1 MEYKAAMTEDM
12 SERLAG
18 FLLDDRSDEEMCF
31 ATWHPAAGSCTYN
44 VLLNDALLPGDG
56 DRIRHGNV
64 SAHPRYVD
72 RCKERARA
80 DGAGLAMIHT
90 HPWGSGH
97 QDVSDPDLHYE
108 RDVLAPEVLGVTRLP
123 FVGMTLAG
131 DGTWS
136 ARVYPRPFEI
146 RWCSAVK
153 SVGAS
158 LRIDF
163 HPALSPPPGT
173 GAGSVRTAS
182 VWGERRQ
189 ADIARLRIGVIGAGS
204 VGAAVSEGL
213 ARMGAGRVLLMDYDS
228 VEEHNLDRMLGA
240 SAPDAGR
247 AKVDVVAE
255 NLRRSATHGGFAC
268 RALRGSVVEEAGFAE
283 ALDCDVLFSC
293 VDRPWARQVL
303 NHAAYSCLIPV
314 VNGGV
319 RIDSPR
325 GRLADAV
332 YRAETV
338 GPRRACMDCL
348 GSLDAAAIQPDRD
361 GLFDGPAYL
370 GDRGR
375 VDGTDERQNVMP
387 FVLGLAGTELMQF
400 VELVTRIGGRGDL
413 GQQQYDYRTGEMT
426 AGRRACRRGCGYAA
440 STALGDACRPY
451 LGVDKSPPRG
461 AAARGGHRP
470 AAAGGRTA

>member
-1 MEYKAAMTEDM
+1 MEYKAAMSEDLA
-12 SERLAG
+12 ERLAG
-18 FLLDDRSDEEMCF
+18 FLLHSKRDEEMCF
-31 ATWHPAAGSCTYN
+31 ATWHPAEGSRTYN
-44 VLLNDALLPGDG
+44 ILLHDAILPEDG

-80 DGAGLAMIHT
+80 EGAGLAMIHT
-90 HPWGSGH
+90 HPWGRGH
-97 QDVSDPDLHYE
+97 QGVSDPDMHYE
-108 RDVLAPEVLGVTRLP
+108 RGVLAPEVLGVTRLP
-123 FVGMTLAG
+123 LVGMTLAG

-136 ARVYPRPFEI
+136 ARAYPRPFRI

-158 LRIDF
+158 LKIDF

-173 GAGSVRTAS
+173 GPGAVRTAS
-182 VWGERRQ
+182 VWGEGCQ
-189 ADIARLRIGVIGAGS
+189 ADIARLRMGVIGAGS
-204 VGAAVSEGL
+204 VGAAVGEGL
-213 ARMGAGRVLLMDYDS
+213 ARMGAGSVLLMDYDS

-240 SAPDAGR
+240 SAADAGR
-247 AKVDVVAE
+247 AKADVVAE
-255 NLRRSATHGGFAC
+255 NLRMSATHGGFAC
-268 RALRGSVVEEAGFAE
+268 RASRGSVVEEAGFAE

-319 RIDSPR
+319 HINSPR
-325 GRLADAV
+325 GNLADAV

-361 GLFDGPAYL
+361 GLFDRPWYL

-375 VDGTDERQNVMP
+375 REGTDERQNVMP

-400 VELVTRIGGRGDL
+400 VELVTRVGKRGDL
-413 GQQQYDYRTGEMT
+413 GQQQYNYRTGEMT
-426 AGRRACRRGCGYAA
+426 AKRGACRTGCEYAA

-451 LGVDKSPPRG
+451 LGIDRSLPRG
-461 AAARGGHRP
+461 AAALGSRGP
-470 AAAGGRTA
+470 AAAGGRAA